1 MFARITKFQLKMDRI
16 DESVKLYRKSVV
28 PAAKSQKGYCRTYLL
43 VDNKTG
49 KCAVLSLW
57 ESKEDAIANE
67 ENRFYQEQ
75 LVKFLNLLE
84 EPSFIREE
92 YEVKVQA

>member
-1 MFARITKFQLKMDRI
+1 M
-16 DESVKLYRKSVV
+16 
-28 PAAKSQKGYCRTYLL
+28 
-43 VDNKTG
+43 
-49 KCAVLSLW
+49 W
-57 ESKEDAIANE
+57 ESEEDAIANE